1 MRKLFQIAL
10 KDVRLIFRDRSALI
24 LMLLAPFL
32 LTIGM
37 GAVTGRF
44 SGVSENSGITDIPLI
59 IVNEDEG
66 QLGDAL
72 VEMFTSADLAT
83 LLETTLMT
91 DPAAARAAVDN
102 NESAAAI
109 FVPAGF
115 TASIIPSPQQSAPAE
130 IVTARVLRQSHQ
142 SHQRRY
148 RARHP

>member
-1 MRKLFQIAL
+1 
-10 KDVRLIFRDRSALI
+10 
-24 LMLLAPFL
+24 
-32 LTIGM
+32 
-37 GAVTGRF
+37 
-44 SGVSENSGITDIPLI
+44 
-59 IVNEDEG
+59 
-66 QLGDAL
+66 
-72 VEMFTSADLAT
+72 MFTSADLAT

-130 IVTARVLRQSHQ
+130 IVQIEFYANPHQ
-142 SHQRRY
+142 PHQRRY